1 MPWPPKVKAPPAVKL
16 VIVYCAAPGLNS
28 RVARVLETP
37 LFATVVNGVVP
48 LNVALSVAAPM
59 GDPGTPELQLLA
71 VPHALLVV
79 PVHVESKARA
89 SGEKKQKKMKELN
102 AGELK
107 KENASFNDMSKS
119 VYLVFFDDI
128 HEHSNIR
135 LENLSTLCFL

>member
-1 MPWPPKVKAPPAVKL
+1 MPWPPNVKAPPAVKL
-16 VIVYCAAPGLNS
+16 VIVYCAALGLNS

-59 GDPGTPELQLLA
+59 GNPGTPELQLLA
-71 VPHALLVV
+71 VSHALLVV

-107 KENASFNDMSKS
+107 
-119 VYLVFFDDI
+119 
-128 HEHSNIR
+128 
-135 LENLSTLCFL
+135 